1 MAEAELS
8 YTLPADLLFQIMKQ
22 EVPVCWLYV
31 FIFMYMALPGTYIG
45 QNLLLL

>member
-1 MAEAELS
+1 MAEAALS
-8 YTLPADLLFQIMKQ
+8 YTLPADLLFQIKQ